1 MLEELL
7 LKESD
12 QIKNF
17 GIAGVI
23 SLAIFYFIIYPLYL
37 CPLSKVPGPKICA
50 LSSFW
55 ILYKSWSEQ
64 RNHYVDQLHK
74 EYGSIVRI
82 GPNEVDISD
91 SDYLTDVFVRDMEKS
106 HFYSQFVNYNSH
118 NTFSTIDKLG
128 HRQSRKVTTRFYSKT
143 HVCTDD
149 VQNFIRE
156 IMSKLLK
163 IMDEYKTKPINVF
176 ILWSDMA
183 MDAVTIFS
191 FGTKY
196 YQSVLDDPFGLGEKI
211 VMEFFT
217 QSSSWFWD
225 TQLPSLRKLV
235 VPKSVDVATQK
246 CYDWIETQFN
256 ESLRGIGDSEQTL
269 VNTVLGEKAQSVAD
283 PMFDKSRAKSECFD
297 HIAAG
302 HNTTATTLSY
312 VYFSLARNP
321 EVQDKLIEELRQFN
335 GGIYLTPDDYNSQ
348 IYSEVENLPYLNAV
362 IDETLRVY
370 SAIPGQEPR
379 VAPKG
384 GMIWRGSK
392 ETPECLIPQGTV
404 ITIQPWSIHRNKDV
418 FIDPDH
424 WNPDRWITDDKAK
437 LKVMHKNLIPFSAG
451 ARMCIGKNLALCE
464 IKMNISNMMSRY
476 RVKLQDNFD
485 YDKYSYFADMYTS
498 VPAHAQMPLIY
509 EPLVGKDKFAEV

>member
-7 LKESD
+7 QKESD
-12 QIKNF
+12 HVKTF
-17 GIAGVI
+17 GIAGIV
-23 SLAIFYFIIYPLYL
+23 SLAIFYFLIYPLYL
-37 CPLSKVPGPKICA
+37 NPLCKVPGPKICA
-50 LSSFW
+50 LSKFW

-64 RNHYVDQLHK
+64 RNHYVDELHK
-74 EYGSIVRI
+74 EYGPIVRI

-91 SDYLTDVFVRDMEKS
+91 SDYLNEVFIRDMEKS
-106 HFYSQFVNYNSH
+106 KFYSQFVNYNSH
-118 NTFSTIDKLG
+118 NTFSTIDKVG

-143 HVCTDD
+143 HVCTDE
-149 VQNFIRE
+149 VQDYIRG

-163 IMDEYKTKPINVF
+163 IMDEYKTKPINAF

-183 MDAVTIFS
+183 MDAITIFS

-196 YQSVLDDPFGLGEKI
+196 YQSVLDDPFGLGKEI

-225 TQLPSLRKLV
+225 TQLPSLRKLA
-235 VPKSVDVATQK
+235 VPKSVDIAAKK
-246 CYDWIETQFN
+246 CYDWIEAQFN
-256 ESLRGIGDSEQTL
+256 KSLGGIGDSQQTL
-269 VNTVLGEKAQSVAD
+269 VNTVLGEKAQSSPKPV
-283 PMFDKSRAKSECFD
+283 FDKGRAKSECFD

-321 EVQDKLIEELRQFN
+321 EVQKKLIEELKQFN
-335 GGIYLTPDDYNSQ
+335 GGKYLAADDYNSQ
-348 IYSEVENLPYLNAV
+348 IYAQIENLPYLNAV
-362 IDETLRVY
+362 VDETLRVY

-379 VAPKG
+379 VAPNG

-392 ETPECLIPQGTV
+392 ETPKCIIPQGTV

-418 FIDPDH
+418 FTDPNH
-424 WNPDRWITDDKAK
+424 WNPDRWMIDNEEK

-498 VPAHAQMPLIY
+498 VPAYGQMPLIY
-509 EPLVGKDKFAEV
+509 EPLLDPIESKE